1 MFVLIPLFLMLLLKA
16 QKGWIWWFRDD
27 RRTNFHNYYFA
38 SAVFYGAFIIEMTLI
53 LITSKNDLSSKIIK
67 YTTWI
72 IFLSIPLFFILHY

>member
-16 QKGWIWWFRDD
+16 QKGWIWWRED

-53 LITSKNDLSSKIIK
+53 LITS
-67 YTTWI
+67 
-72 IFLSIPLFFILHY
+72 